1 MTNTIRVAIA
11 DDDDMVRTALRRY
24 LAQEPDFVWAGEAS
38 DGTEAIELVRSVAV
52 DVLLLDVSMPRMG
65 GLQAL
70 PQVRSAAPHT
80 RVVMLSS
87 HADPG
92 YRQRSVQ
99 LGAVAY
105 VLKGADPQ
113 EIAQAIRAAMA

>member
-1 MTNTIRVAIA
+1 MKTTIRIAIA

-24 LAQEPDFVWAGEAS
+24 LTQEPDFVWVGEGADGS
-38 DGTEAIELVRSVAV
+38 DAIALVQSAV
-52 DVLLLDVSMPRMG
+52 IDVLLLDVSMPRMG

-70 PQVRSAAPHT
+70 AQVRAAAPHT

-87 HADPG
+87 HADHG
-92 YRQRSVQ
+92 YQQRSFQ

-105 VLKGADPQ
+105 LLKGGDPH
-113 EIAQAIRAAMA
+113 EIVDAIRTAMA

>member
-24 LAQEPDFVWAGEAS
+24 LTQEPDVHWAGEAS
-38 DGTEAIELVRSVAV
+38 DGTDAILLVQSVRV

-70 PQVRSAAPHT
+70 PQLRAAAPHT

-87 HADPG
+87 HADDG
-92 YRQRSVQ
+92 YRKRALQ
-99 LGAVAY
+99 LGATAY
-105 VLKGADPQ
+105 LLKGVDPQ
-113 EIAQAIRAAMA
+113 EIAEAIRAAMA